1 MIYKLKTFFPFFK
14 DKKNIIIF
22 IFFLTLVSSFSQLY
36 STYILGHLIDLIA
49 SKDWLQIKRSYI
61 LLIVIKICA
70 LLLGNFLNT
79 VQPVLQ
85 ADIVFR
91 IEQFFLAHIK
101 KLPIHFFDTLDP
113 VYLNTRLNQD
123 ANELVNTLL
132 YVATGLPIELFA
144 FLFIFIY
151 FLSTEKFIFL
161 MLLLSIPTY
170 ISIYFILQNKV
181 FKKSY
186 AFREEQNKFFAIINL
201 QLDNIPF
208 IKLNS
213 IFSTLDKDLQRGFSP
228 LRNALKKYSILS
240 ALFDSLFSTIDSLF
254 FMLFLI
260 YGIYKIY
267 NNEMTIGNFLII
279 QTFFSYAISS
289 MASLT
294 AFTKQIPDLKVS
306 INRLLEIY
314 TYEKETN
321 GTVVMDH
328 IDSITLSDVSFKH
341 ILHEIDFTFE
351 NNNIY
356 CLSGSNGKGKTT
368 LLKCILG
375 LYVDEFEGNIF
386 YNDKDIRQLDM
397 YSMRKNYVSY
407 VDQECFQLYNDVDKN
422 IGLYEDAIDL
432 NVTKKEYLLSL
443 FKMTKGKYLNFSGGE
458 RQKLSIIRAFLK
470 SNSSLLIFDEP
481 TSSLDYKSKIKF
493 LDLVD
498 KYKLNKII
506 IIISHDDVILNN
518 SKYQKIEL

>member
-1 MIYKLKTFFPFFK
+1 
-14 DKKNIIIF
+14 
-22 IFFLTLVSSFSQLY
+22 
-36 STYILGHLIDLIA
+36 
-49 SKDWLQIKRSYI
+49 
-61 LLIVIKICA
+61 
-70 LLLGNFLNT
+70 
-79 VQPVLQ
+79 
-85 ADIVFR
+85 
-91 IEQFFLAHIK
+91 
-101 KLPIHFFDTLDP
+101 
-113 VYLNTRLNQD
+113 
-123 ANELVNTLL
+123 
-132 YVATGLPIELFA
+132 
-144 FLFIFIY
+144 
-151 FLSTEKFIFL
+151 